1 VAYREFRDSQGKT
14 WEVWEVRPAAIE
26 RRQADDRRRYPR
38 EFSDRRSTIPFRLL
52 GGMKDGWLTF
62 QSGNERRRL
71 SPIPEG
77 WAALSDATLRELA
90 AKAELV
96 ARTSLS
102 SRIAGFGA
110 TPPSGEPTTDPDPEL
125 F

>member
-1 VAYREFRDSQGKT
+1 VAYREFRDSQGKS

-26 RRQADDRRRYPR
+26 RRQDEDRRRYPR
-38 EFSDRRSTIPFRLL
+38 EFSDRRSTIPLRLL
-52 GGMKDGWLTF
+52 GGLKEGWLTF
-62 QSGNERRRL
+62 QSGAERRRL

-77 WAALSDATLRELA
+77 WATLSDDTLRELA
-90 AKAELV
+90 AKADAV

-110 TPPSGEPTTDPDPEL
+110 TPASSEPAQDPDPEL